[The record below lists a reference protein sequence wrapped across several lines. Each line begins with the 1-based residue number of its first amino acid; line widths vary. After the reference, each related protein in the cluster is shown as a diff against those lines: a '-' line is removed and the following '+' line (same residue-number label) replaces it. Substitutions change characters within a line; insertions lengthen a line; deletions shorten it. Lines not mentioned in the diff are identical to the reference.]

1 MKKIGLY
8 EIRGLLGKGGMGR
21 VYKVRAP
28 GIGRMLA
35 LKRLEPHDHL
45 VSVLGPRV
53 LAEIFTREARILAG
67 IRHPHIAV
75 VLDVG
80 HDDEERPFFV
90 MEYCCMN
97 LGIITG
103 EHGELER
110 PARILP
116 PRRAMKY
123 IRQALDGL
131 ERLHC
136 EGIIHRDIKPD
147 NLLLTENDGVKI
159 IDLGLSLIPGD
170 TRRYSDQLKIGTP
183 YYAPPEQEAD
193 PDSVDARADL
203 FSLGM
208 VAWRMLAGVLPVG
221 QRIKQNPGNINPVLG
236 RAWDLFL
243 NTAVRTDPEHR
254 FQNIATM
261 RDSAESAFEDWVSGM
276 EASCRLTIDA
286 DNQKPG
292 KKEPAAADGFRLK
305 AAPLR
310 RHSMKID
317 GKRAREGFNL
327 NENWRPVHH
336 SRLTGNSPTDNHLF
350 RRHSRDP
357 EIILDGRNGRVW
369 EKSGSLHPVSWNQA
383 DARIARLN
391 RDGFAGYRTWRLPV
405 IDELLALIRPS
416 ETPDD
421 FCQPELFDTRQ
432 NRLWSGDRR
441 SYVSAWFVDT
451 ETGFVG
457 SMDTACKLYVRAVAD
472 Q

>member
-45 VSVLGPRV
+45 VSVLGPHV

-67 IRHPHIAV
+67 IRHPNIAV

-103 EHGELER
+103 EHEELER

-336 SRLTGNSPTDNHLF
+336 GRLTGNSPTDNHLF